1 MDLLE
6 ENMNIQEI
14 MEIDIDNLAE
24 KQHNAVKNHVI
35 EVLQDIIN
43 LVEEEKYEEIQN
55 KLIYSPSGDGYGED
69 NHYINFSYRNGEE
82 DIKEMMDRLKNLKS
96 KCK

>member
-1 MDLLE
+1 
-6 ENMNIQEI
+6 MNIQEI

-55 KLIYSPSGDGYGED
+55 KLIYSPSGDGYGGD